1 MNPYI
6 EKLKSYVAEHDPN
19 FGGCDVHSLVEL
31 LYEWYTHFNPICSE
45 QIHAA
50 FKALD
55 DCTGT
60 LPFELCNQIGDL
72 TCELCTLHERQAFFE
87 GFHVGVRLTME
98 LLDEMPSCICG
109 SKGI

>member
-6 EKLKSYVAEHDPN
+6 EKLKSYVAEQDPN

-55 DCTGT
+55 DLSFRGAVCDIRK
-60 LPFELCNQIGDL
+60 LPENPSALIGEITRGISAEDR
-72 TCELCTLHERQAFFE
+72 ERLAALSAGHFDQLSSILNSPE
-87 GFHVGVRLTME
+87 
-98 LLDEMPSCICG
+98 
-109 SKGI
+109 